1 MTKKNNLE
9 SNLLFIR
16 HSIGCLYT
24 VSLKWI
30 KFTEIFTF
38 YWENSFSSL
47 QTPFGQSRLGCTD
60 FDKIF
65 PSLHVGGGGGV
76 DVADHAGRCLIP
88 QWGWIFCKEVKG
100 KNGFYFRSI
109 IIAFYCKIFTTF
121 LRKGARPATPSSNS
135 WLPSV
140 IASKLS
146 KLLNLATTLH
156 LKWEYQ
162 TVPW

>member
-65 PSLHVGGGGGV
+65 PSETTPTPLFFISDFHN
-76 DVADHAGRCLIP
+76 LKLKMLM
-88 QWGWIFCKEVKG
+88 WGMEVRLGCAIKCWKCDSIWWDDNDIIFIINNILEIQERLLMYNKWIF
-100 KNGFYFRSI
+100 YI
-109 IIAFYCKIFTTF
+109 
-121 LRKGARPATPSSNS
+121 
-135 WLPSV
+135 
-140 IASKLS
+140 
-146 KLLNLATTLH
+146 
-156 LKWEYQ
+156 
-162 TVPW
+162 